1 MYKVIRIR
9 VHGYDRE
16 EFTVIRSILGVVG
29 GRVILDRVDNVQ
41 MEGAVD
47 IDCVFIGSWFRRI
60 IPFIKFMCRLAKLR
74 NDNINV
80 EILWGV

>member
-9 VHGYDRE
+9 VHGYDQE
-16 EFTVIRSILGVVG
+16 AFKVIRAILGVIG
-29 GRVILDRVDNVQ
+29 GRVILDCVDNVQ

-60 IPFIKFMCRLAKLR
+60 IPFIKFMRKLAKLR
-74 NDNINV
+74 CENINV

>member
-1 MYKVIRIR
+1 MFKVIRIR

-16 EFTVIRSILGVVG
+16 EFTVIRAILGAVG
-29 GRVILDRVDNVQ
+29 GRVILDRVDTVQ

-47 IDCVFIGSWFRRI
+47 IDCVFIGSWFIRI
-60 IPFIKFMCRLAKLR
+60 KSFIKFMRKLAKLCCE
-74 NDNINV
+74 NINV

>member
-16 EFTVIRSILGVVG
+16 EFTVIRAIIGVVG

-41 MEGAVD
+41 MEDAVD
-47 IDCVFIGSWFRRI
+47 IDCIFIGSLLRRI
-60 IPFIKFMCRLAKLR
+60 ISFIKFMCKLAKLR
-74 NDNINV
+74 NDKINV

>member
-16 EFTVIRSILGVVG
+16 EFTVIRAILGVVG

-47 IDCVFIGSWFRRI
+47 IDCIFIGSLLRRI
-60 IPFIKFMCRLAKLR
+60 ISFIKFMSKLAKLR
-74 NDNINV
+74 SENINV

>member
-1 MYKVIRIR
+1 MFKVIRVR
-9 VHGYDRE
+9 VHGYDQE
-16 EFTVIRSILGVVG
+16 ELTVVRSILSTVG
-29 GRVILDRVDNVQ
+29 GKVILDRVYSVQ

-60 IPFIKFMCRLAKLR
+60 IPFIKFMCKLAKLR
-74 NDNINV
+74 NDKINV

>member
-16 EFTVIRSILGVVG
+16 EFTVIRAILGVVG

-47 IDCVFIGSWFRRI
+47 IDCILIGSLLRCI
-60 IPFIKFMCRLAKLR
+60 IYFIKFMSKLAKLR
-74 NDNINV
+74 SENINV

>member
-9 VHGYDRE
+9 VHGYDQE
-16 EFTVIRSILGVVG
+16 ELTVVRSIRSVIG
-29 GRVILDRVDNVQ
+29 GKVILDRVYSVQ

-47 IDCVFIGSWFRRI
+47 INCVFIGSWLERI
-60 IPFIKFMCRLAKLR
+60 LPFIKFMCRLAKLR
-74 NDNINV
+74 NDKINV

>member
-16 EFTVIRSILGVVG
+16 EFTVIRAILGVVG

-47 IDCVFIGSWFRRI
+47 IDCILIGSLLRRI
-60 IPFIKFMCRLAKLR
+60 ISFIKFMSKLAKLR
-74 NDNINV
+74 SENINV

>member
-16 EFTVIRSILGVVG
+16 EFTVIRAILGVVD

-47 IDCVFIGSWFRRI
+47 IDCIFIGSLLRRI
-60 IPFIKFMCRLAKLR
+60 ISFIKFMSKLAKLR
-74 NDNINV
+74 NENINV